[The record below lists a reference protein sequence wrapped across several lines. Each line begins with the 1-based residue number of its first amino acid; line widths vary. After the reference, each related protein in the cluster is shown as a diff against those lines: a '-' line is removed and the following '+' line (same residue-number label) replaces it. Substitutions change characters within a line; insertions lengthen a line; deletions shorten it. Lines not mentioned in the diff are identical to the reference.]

1 MGPWWGIAPITVF
14 LLLLGCSPAT
24 EIRETPADPDR
35 VRIRDFWSA
44 FRLAGRLRAE
54 GKLGEAVEAYRG
66 CLKLD
71 PRHEESLFHLGT
83 SLQQLGRYHEAAE
96 AYEQLLT
103 LNPASGRA
111 LSQYAGLLST
121 PAPGVTVDLDRAEAL
136 LRRLLE
142 VNKEQAGPFLQLGR
156 VHLQRGGFDA
166 AYEDFLLAARC
177 GSPEGFAWAGYTAY
191 LQGRA
196 PDARRQFE
204 EALNTQRRE
213 RKLAGAGIRAEGD
226 VLPSP
231 ERPLTPLDRAALLAE
246 YYRRELAQ
254 NRGSFRP
261 EPATGRT
268 FAEPGDPLKL
278 TLDFDGDG
286 VEDRLAIFAE
296 AGSYAVRLH
305 RGANASADRVWQF
318 HSNSA
323 VVDAA
328 AADFNQDGRPD
339 IVLACWKQGVRL
351 FWNRGGGRWD
361 PAGDESGLRDAG
373 KESLSLAVLDYDRD
387 GLADLFVSAHASWED
402 SLRSALQPAFRSRT
416 GSPRLYRNLGGG
428 RFEDVS
434 AAAGF
439 TGSYTTVRAEA
450 ADLDGDGWT
459 DLVLDNG
466 GRGAPP
472 PAQRVVLKNLQGRR
486 FGP

>member
-1 MGPWWGIAPITVF
+1 MGARWGMAPITVF

-24 EIRETPADPDR
+24 EITETPADPAKA
-35 VRIRDFWSA
+35 RIQGFWSA
-44 FRLAGRLRAE
+44 FRQAGRLRAE
-54 GKLGEAVEAYRG
+54 GKLEEAVEAYRG

-83 SLQQLGRYHEAAE
+83 SLQQLGRYHEAAN

-121 PAPGVTVDLDRAEAL
+121 PAPGATVNLDRAEAL

-196 PDARRQFE
+196 PEARRQFE
-204 EALNTQRRE
+204 QALTMRRRE

-246 YYRRELAQ
+246 YYRRELARG
-254 NRGSFRP
+254 RGSSRP
-261 EPATGRT
+261 DPAAGRN
-268 FAEPGDPLKL
+268 FAEPGDPPAL

-286 VEDRLAIFAE
+286 GQDRLAISAE
-296 AGSYAVRLH
+296 AGSYAVRLY
-305 RGANASADRVWQF
+305 RGANASADPGWRF
-318 HSNSA
+318 RTNSA
-323 VVDAA
+323 ITDAQ
-328 AADFNQDGRPD
+328 AADFDQDGRPD
-339 IVLACWKQGVRL
+339 IVLACWQQGVRL
-351 FWNRGGGRWD
+351 FWNRGGGRWNE
-361 PAGDESGLRDAG
+361 AGDESGLRDAG
-373 KESLSLAVLDYDRD
+373 RESLSLAVLDYDRD

-402 SLRSALQPAFRSRT
+402 SLRSALQPVFHSRT
-416 GSPRLYRNLGGG
+416 GTPRLYRNLGGG

-439 TGSYTTVRAEA
+439 TRSHTTVRAEA
-450 ADLDGDGWT
+450 ADLNGDGWT

-472 PAQRVVLKNLQGRR
+472 PAERLVLNNVQGRR
-486 FGP
+486 FRP